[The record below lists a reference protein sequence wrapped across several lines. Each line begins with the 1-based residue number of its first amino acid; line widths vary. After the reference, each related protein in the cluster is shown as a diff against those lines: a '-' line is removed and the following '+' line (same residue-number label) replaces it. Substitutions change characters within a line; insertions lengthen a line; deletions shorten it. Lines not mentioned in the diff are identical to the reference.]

1 MGFYKLKSMNRR
13 FIFSLVVAL
22 AALCSCDNVLGS
34 ETGSETGKPDV
45 ETDSRVVNG
54 TKILEGHN
62 LYGLICDTDGH
73 PLGNVPVSD
82 GYRYVLTD
90 ENGVYQTKAD
100 TRATHVFYSLPAGYA
115 IEQDKSSGLPAFYRK
130 IDPSASDI
138 RNDFKLKKLSAS
150 SSAFSFAVL
159 GDIHIRDA
167 ATAAQFKGGAM
178 ARIGQYFKDNAPA
191 GPAFGISLGD
201 IINNAKDPETFGYA
215 KDALGSADCGNG
227 QRLPFFTVIGNHD
240 HNARLGNSAQS
251 GTDGFD
257 LGTGLDFT
265 NTFGPA
271 CYSFNVGAVHFVVLD
286 NYISQKQPSNSG
298 TALSGQGQSGLS
310 DDVWKWFM
318 KDLSFVKDKAS
329 KMIVVCEH
337 CHIRGFENIPH
348 REDMLD
354 QMADF
359 HSAYILSGHAHI
371 CETYKYT
378 KVKSKN
384 GNPVVERIHGVPM
397 GNFWYSMYGPD
408 SSPAGFY
415 VYQVKGNDFSSWKYV
430 CVHDAEDQMRVYD
443 SKDVYDKPGDW
454 SRQYAWENE
463 SLFADGYYLLAH
475 IYDGDEDWE
484 VTLEQGGTTRTM
496 SFANKRI
503 YDYCAHS
510 HLANDNIPGIR
521 TNWKYHWDRSEN
533 WWYIK
538 LDHPASELSGW
549 KVVARSRFPGSGE
562 TKVYTCDK
570 ITRTL
575 TEQL

>member
-191 GPAFGISLGD
+191 GPAFGISLGFLITNLCIKVFIARPRPYID
-201 IINNAKDPETFGYA
+201 QNSLFYRFW
-215 KDALGSADCGNG
+215 LLVG
-227 QRLPFFTVIGNHD
+227 QNTESDKSFPSGHMTAACATMTPLFI
-240 HNARLGNSAQS
+240 LGNRRVKAASLIFA
-251 GTDGFD
+251 
-257 LGTGLDFT
+257 LLMGL
-265 NTFGPA
+265 A
-271 CYSFNVGAVHFVVLD
+271 
-286 NYISQKQPSNSG
+286 
-298 TALSGQGQSGLS
+298 
-310 DDVWKWFM
+310 
-318 KDLSFVKDKAS
+318 
-329 KMIVVCEH
+329 
-337 CHIRGFENIPH
+337 
-348 REDMLD
+348 
-354 QMADF
+354 
-359 HSAYILSGHAHI
+359 
-371 CETYKYT
+371 
-378 KVKSKN
+378 
-384 GNPVVERIHGVPM
+384 
-397 GNFWYSMYGPD
+397 
-408 SSPAGFY
+408 
-415 VYQVKGNDFSSWKYV
+415 
-430 CVHDAEDQMRVYD
+430 
-443 SKDVYDKPGDW
+443 
-454 SRQYAWENE
+454 
-463 SLFADGYYLLAH
+463 
-475 IYDGDEDWE
+475 
-484 VTLEQGGTTRTM
+484 
-496 SFANKRI
+496 RI
-503 YDYCAHS
+503 YLVVHYPSD
-510 HLANDNIPGIR
+510 
-521 TNWKYHWDRSEN
+521 
-533 WWYIK
+533 
-538 LDHPASELSGW
+538 
-549 KVVARSRFPGSGE
+549 VVAGLIVGVFAGSVAVLIAQKLPRKWYQWDILE
-562 TKVYTCDK
+562 KK
-570 ITRTL
+570 KAA
-575 TEQL
+575 